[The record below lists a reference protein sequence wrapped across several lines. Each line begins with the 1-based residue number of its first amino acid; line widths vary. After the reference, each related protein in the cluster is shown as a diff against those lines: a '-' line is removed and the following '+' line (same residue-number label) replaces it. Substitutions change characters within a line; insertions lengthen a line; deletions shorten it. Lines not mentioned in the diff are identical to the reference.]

1 MTPPNKFSGRVS
13 AASPKPSPVSRTLDR
28 KSAAHRPPAQQRR
41 TKIVCT
47 IGPASADVDVL
58 EKMMRAGMDVARMN
72 FSHGTHESHSAMIA
86 KIRRAAKR
94 VGKHIAILQDLC
106 GPKIRVG
113 EMPNGAV
120 VLTEGQEVTFQAD
133 VAACGEIL
141 PVEYDGLANDVK
153 AGDRILFDDGN
164 LEAHVLWVKGPHVRV
179 RFVRAGKLKSR
190 KGMNLPG
197 VKVSAPSVTRKD
209 LQDLEWGLANDVDYV
224 ALSFVR
230 APEDLAPVRRR
241 LEEVEAPPMLV
252 SKIERPEA
260 LACLEGILRASDAV
274 MVARGDLGV
283 EMDFAEVPLIQKR
296 LIHMANAMDIPVIT
310 ATQMLESMT
319 GSPRPTRAEA
329 SDVSNAILDGT
340 DAVMLSGETA
350 SGQYPVEAV
359 SAMAA
364 IALRTEE
371 NMFAPDSGYFFKGRE
386 AKVET
391 LHDALALGA
400 EIIARNLDICAIA
413 VATLS
418 GDTAKFVASSR
429 PRVPIVGITSNPR
442 TVRRMAL
449 FWGVIPYQCKSFRK
463 PGDAMI
469 YGREA
474 LLKLGLGQVG
484 DKMMLAVGRGPSR
497 EFAAR
502 LHIHEIGA
510 EGDPDRS

>member
-1 MTPPNKFSGRVS
+1 MAQQPLLLDRR
-13 AASPKPSPVSRTLDR
+13 RTMLLDR
-28 KSAAHRPPAQQRR
+28 KSTSGRIAAQQRR

-47 IGPASADVDVL
+47 IGPASSDVAIL

-72 FSHGTHESHSAMIA
+72 FSHGTHETHSETLK
-86 KIRRAAKR
+86 KIRQAAKQ
-94 VGKHIAILQDLC
+94 VGKHVAILQDLC

-133 VAACGEIL
+133 VPAAGEIL
-141 PVEYDGLANDVK
+141 PVEYDDLAKDVK

-164 LEAHVLWVKGPHVRV
+164 LEAKVLWVKGPHVRV
-179 RFVRAGKLKSR
+179 RFVRAGRLKSR

-197 VKVSAPSVTRKD
+197 VKISAPSVTEKD
-209 LQDLEWGLANDVDYV
+209 LHDLEWGIANEVDYV

-230 APEDLAPVRRR
+230 APEDLNPVRKR
-241 LEEVEAPPMLV
+241 LEKVEDPPLLI
-252 SKIERPEA
+252 SKIEQPEA
-260 LACLEGILRASDAV
+260 VQCMEGVLKASDAV

-296 LIHMANAMDIPVIT
+296 LIHMANSMDIPVIT

-319 GSPRPTRAEA
+319 TCPRPTRAEA

-359 SAMAA
+359 SAMAS
-364 IALRTEE
+364 IAMKTEKSI
-371 NMFAPDSGYFFKGRE
+371 FANGSGHAFKGRE
-386 AKVET
+386 AKVES

-418 GDTAKFVASSR
+418 GDTAKFVASAR
-429 PRVPIVGITSNPR
+429 PRVPIVGISSEPKA
-442 TVRRMAL
+442 VRRMAL
-449 FWGVIPYQCKSFRK
+449 LWGVIPYRCRPFRK
-463 PGDAMI
+463 PGDAMV

-474 LLKLGLGQVG
+474 ILELKLGDVG
-484 DKMMLAVGRGPSR
+484 DKMLLAVGRGPSR

-510 EGDPDRS
+510 TQE